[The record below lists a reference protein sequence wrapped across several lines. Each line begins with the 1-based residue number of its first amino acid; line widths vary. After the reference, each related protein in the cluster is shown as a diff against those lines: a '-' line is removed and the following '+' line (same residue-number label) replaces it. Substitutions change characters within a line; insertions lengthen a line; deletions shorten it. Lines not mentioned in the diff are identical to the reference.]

1 MYTAALVI
9 MYTSDSILLSKQVYF
24 VIPLILLF
32 WIFVVISF
40 YNVLVPQ
47 QIIENV
53 ESSIKFFA
61 RNDHINENSI
71 DEDPGNSISSYVS
84 VTIAGSATSS
94 LLSQIIRFVTNFNG
108 ISSNGTA
115 IITISFLITFLMAS
129 QQLLNLVFSPVI
141 CIDGK

>member
-1 MYTAALVI
+1 M
-9 MYTSDSILLSKQVYF
+9 
-24 VIPLILLF
+24 
-32 WIFVVISF
+32 ISF

-53 ESSIKFFA
+53 QTSIKIFA
-61 RNDHINENSI
+61 RNHENINSI
-71 DEDPGNSISSYVS
+71 EEESGNSISSYVS
-84 VTIAGSATSS
+84 VTIAGSASSS

-129 QQLLNLVFSPVI
+129 QQLLNLIFSPVI

>member
-1 MYTAALVI
+1 

>member
-1 MYTAALVI
+1 

-47 QIIENV
+47 QIVENV
-53 ESSIKFFA
+53 EFSINISS

-71 DEDPGNSISSYVS
+71 KNSINEEPRNSISSYVS